1 MDSNK
6 KTFNFSILFIVV
18 YGILVLLALIWIWF
32 PKNKKQ
38 SNVALKYD
46 VIDSNQKAIDIY
58 TVKLKKLLS
67 KGNLEELYSRL
78 DLNYVM
84 ENNITK
90 DNYQDFLEQRG
101 YISDKINI
109 ISSTVNVQ
117 ENDTYVYRF
126 LYSNGVKK
134 NNYVNVIETEQKGV
148 FNNRVASYKNL
159 MGEAVVH
166 AVKLEGLKRE
176 DGTKIKGPRL
186 VLNSPVYEQLNK
198 ETKLYVRQLP
208 EDKNYYEILWPAM
221 GYILENKDTFD
232 QEFNHFDELF
242 NPAFNLWK
250 YYKAKDVANN
260 TEVKIHYERF
270 LELIVASAI
279 RIYNYMGM
287 KNSVLQ
293 NLSTIIK
300 NKFSNDDRICIF
312 EGVVENSLT

>member
-1 MDSNK
+1 MDTNK

-58 TVKLKKLLS
+58 TVKLKTLLS

-134 NNYVNVIETEQKGV
+134 NNYVNVIETEPYKYTLSFEQEEIPNISKTNGQNTGNLEVSESSSDKVTIIDDIKYSVSKKTIRENGITYLLRITNNGDEEVRYKFDNVTNVSVVLDNGKEAYLGGAVMTSDEDNISPKGWLEKELFFSV
-148 FNNRVASYKNL
+148 RSTDQNRIKCI
-159 MGEAVVH
+159 
-166 AVKLEGLKRE
+166 
-176 DGTKIKGPRL
+176 KIKNVRIGD
-186 VLNSPVYEQLNK
+186 NK
-198 ETKLYVRQLP
+198 KT
-208 EDKNYYEILWPAM
+208 I
-221 GYILENKDTFD
+221 
-232 QEFNHFDELF
+232 
-242 NPAFNLWK
+242 
-250 YYKAKDVANN
+250 
-260 TEVKIHYERF
+260 KIN
-270 LELIVASAI
+270 V
-279 RIYNYMGM
+279 
-287 KNSVLQ
+287 
-293 NLSTIIK
+293 
-300 NKFSNDDRICIF
+300 
-312 EGVVENSLT
+312 

>member
-58 TVKLKKLLS
+58 TVKLKELLS

-134 NNYVNVIETEQKGV
+134 NNYVNVIETEPYKYTLSFEQEEIPNISKTNGQNTGNLEVSESSSDKVTIIDDIKYSVSKKTIRENGITYLLRITNNGDEEVRFDNVTNVSVVLDNGKEAYLGGAVMTSDEDNISPKGWLEKELFFSV
-148 FNNRVASYKNL
+148 RSTDQNRIKCI
-159 MGEAVVH
+159 
-166 AVKLEGLKRE
+166 
-176 DGTKIKGPRL
+176 KIKNVRIGD
-186 VLNSPVYEQLNK
+186 NK
-198 ETKLYVRQLP
+198 KT
-208 EDKNYYEILWPAM
+208 I
-221 GYILENKDTFD
+221 
-232 QEFNHFDELF
+232 
-242 NPAFNLWK
+242 
-250 YYKAKDVANN
+250 
-260 TEVKIHYERF
+260 KIN
-270 LELIVASAI
+270 V
-279 RIYNYMGM
+279 
-287 KNSVLQ
+287 
-293 NLSTIIK
+293 
-300 NKFSNDDRICIF
+300 
-312 EGVVENSLT
+312 